1 MFWFYYEYNT
11 SYEIFKNLVKI
22 QNYSILEILVLVI
35 WLLIIFSF
43 VFYIIPIFKIFLKRN
58 EDEKN
63 KKLKKQMI
71 NRIVLQ
77 KNLEDIIARELN
89 EKK

>member
-63 KKLKKQMI
+63 KRLKKQMI

>member
-1 MFWFYYEYNT
+1 MFWYYYEFT
-11 SYEIFKNLVKI
+11 KSYEIFKNMTKI

-35 WLLIIFSF
+35 WLVFLISF
-43 VFYIIPIFKIFLKRN
+43 VFYILPIFKIYQKKH

-63 KKLKKQMI
+63 RRIKKQMI
-71 NRIVLQ
+71 DRIVLQ